1 LGLFQKPDHSVNY
14 LESHDGYTLGDFIRL
29 GLGDLKRDQIIKD
42 VNKHVKLTPQ
52 QLKLNKLAA
61 LFLFTSRGI
70 TMIHSGQEFARSKVI
85 PFDIPVDDPHKG
97 MIDHNTYDKDN
108 ETNYINYKHAQ
119 INKELFDYYKGLI
132 ELRKKYEAFRR
143 ADYRDVKFVD
153 HKSKFMCE
161 YFLKYKDEEFFIIIN
176 ADTIATHVHLGPTV
190 EFDVLVD
197 ENSAGVST
205 LRTVSESISIPPSS
219 GMVLKKK
226 QMKSVTLN
234 IFPFVL
240 LAGQINSQQFSIG
253 SPEWLVDTFFRA
265 ENFPAKAEYYTGEM
279 LNDID
284 KKTIGEELK
293 GSGEVLFHQIKA
305 TNEEYAFAVE
315 VKTDE
320 PVIDFY
326 FYLTKV
332 GDEWKINAVRRFLFP
347 SFVYTVYD
355 SLLNLQTLSYQDSL
369 LYRSLGL
376 FLMND
381 SELKSYFGNHLNQLN
396 NLVWY
401 FNQKENNEVDKLLSN
416 LGCNAVFRDTNF
428 PGCLFVQI
436 SSFDKMESGF
446 IYTSGS
452 FKLPDISY
460 KDFVYLEEV
469 SDGWYIYRI
478 M

>member
-1 LGLFQKPDHSVNY
+1 MK
-14 LESHDGYTLGDFIRL
+14 
-29 GLGDLKRDQIIKD
+29 K
-42 VNKHVKLTPQ
+42 
-52 QLKLNKLAA
+52 
-61 LFLFTSRGI
+61 FL
-70 TMIHSGQEFARSKVI
+70 
-85 PFDIPVDDPHKG
+85 
-97 MIDHNTYDKDN
+97 
-108 ETNYINYKHAQ
+108 
-119 INKELFDYYKGLI
+119 
-132 ELRKKYEAFRR
+132 
-143 ADYRDVKFVD
+143 
-153 HKSKFMCE
+153 
-161 YFLKYKDEEFFIIIN
+161 
-176 ADTIATHVHLGPTV
+176 
-190 EFDVLVD
+190 
-197 ENSAGVST
+197 
-205 LRTVSESISIPPSS
+205 
-219 GMVLKKK
+219 
-226 QMKSVTLN
+226 LN
-234 IFPFVL
+234 IFCLIILFTILILP
-240 LAGQINSQQFSIG
+240 QQFSIG
-253 SPEWLVDTFFRA
+253 SPEWLVDKFFRA
-265 ENFPAKAEYYTGEM
+265 ESFPAKVEYYTGEM

-305 TNEEYAFAVE
+305 TNDECTFAVAI
-315 VKTDE
+315 KTNE

-332 GDEWKINAVRRFLFP
+332 GDEWKINAVRRFLLP

-355 SLLNLQTLSYQDSL
+355 SLSNLHSLPGQDSL

-381 SELKSYFGNHLNQLN
+381 SELKSYVNNHLNQLN

-401 FNQKENNEVDKLLSN
+401 FNQKENNEVDNLLST

-436 SSFDKMESGF
+436 SSFKKMESGF

-469 SDGWYIYRI
+469 SDSWYIYRI